1 MILKYNNYD
10 PGVEPST
17 YTLTY
22 TDVDGGDTGESE
34 TGVTLVHVVRAKK
47 IKISVGYTALTTA
60 QLSSITSRLEGDTIS
75 ITYFDGASKLAT
87 MRCKSTTVKMVS
99 NVDGGVWNLSFTL
112 EQY

>member
-10 PGVEPST
+10 PNVEPST
-17 YTLTY
+17 YSLTY

-60 QLSSITSRLEGDTIS
+60 QLSSITSRIEGDSVS
-75 ITYFDGASKLAT
+75 ITYFDGASKTAL
-87 MRCKSTTVKMVS
+87 MRCKSTSVKMVS
-99 NVDGGVWNLSFTL
+99 NLDGGVWDLSFTL
-112 EQY
+112 EAF